1 MASKDLFEKDLYA
14 ILGVKKSDSP
24 DAIKKQY
31 RKLARELHPDK
42 TKGDKRLE
50 ERFKDVSEAY
60 EVLSDDKKKA
70 EYDEMRDAY
79 KTGRM
84 PRGGF
89 QGGPQGGGFPGGF
102 QSGGDFSD
110 IFGDL
115 FGGGG
120 RRGPRKGQDLQTQT
134 TISFRDS
141 IYGCEIT
148 IRTGSEPFSTR
159 IPAGIKDGAK
169 IKLKGRGAPGEG
181 GPGDLFVIVN
191 VTPHPLFKREE
202 NNLLMTLPVTFTEAA
217 LGADIPVP
225 TMSGEE
231 VKVRFRPDFFPFV
244 EPGVDY
250 AISSPKL
257 FGGRWVELG
266 GAGLIHPNILERYG
280 IDTQRYSGFAFGL
293 GVERIPMMATGV
305 DDLRL
310 FLENDARFLNQFRRE
325 LL

>member
-1 MASKDLFEKDLYA
+1 MASKDLYEKDLYA

-42 TKGDKRLE
+42 TKGDKKLE

-89 QGGPQGGGFPGGF
+89 QGGPQSGGFPGGF

-141 IYGCEIT
+141 VYGCEIT
-148 IRTGSEPFSTR
+148 IRAGVEPFSTR

-181 GPGDLFVIVN
+181 GPGDLYVIVN
-191 VTPHPLFKREE
+191 VTPHPLFKRED

-231 VKVRFRPDFFPFV
+231 VKVRLA
-244 EPGVDY
+244 PGTPNGKKLKIKGQGITRNHEQGDLILTIDVQVPQRVDGKTKK
-250 AISSPKL
+250 ALEEFAEATQEFSP
-257 FGGRWVELG
+257 R
-266 GAGLIHPNILERYG
+266 A
-280 IDTQRYSGFAFGL
+280 
-293 GVERIPMMATGV
+293 
-305 DDLRL
+305 DLKQKSQ
-310 FLENDARFLNQFRRE
+310 A
-325 LL
+325 

>member
-1 MASKDLFEKDLYA
+1 MASKDLYEKDLYA

-42 TKGDKRLE
+42 TKGDKKLE

-102 QSGGDFSD
+102 QAGGDFSD

-141 IYGCEIT
+141 VYGCEIT
-148 IRTGSEPFSTR
+148 IRAGVEPFSTR

-181 GPGDLFVIVN
+181 GPGDLYVIVN
-191 VTPHPLFKREE
+191 VTPHPLFKRED

-231 VKVRFRPDFFPFV
+231 VKVRLA
-244 EPGVDY
+244 PGTPNGKKLKIKGQGITRNHEHGDLILTIDVQVPQRVDGK
-250 AISSPKL
+250 AKKALEEFAEATQEFSP
-257 FGGRWVELG
+257 R
-266 GAGLIHPNILERYG
+266 A
-280 IDTQRYSGFAFGL
+280 
-293 GVERIPMMATGV
+293 
-305 DDLRL
+305 DLKQKSQ
-310 FLENDARFLNQFRRE
+310 A
-325 LL
+325 